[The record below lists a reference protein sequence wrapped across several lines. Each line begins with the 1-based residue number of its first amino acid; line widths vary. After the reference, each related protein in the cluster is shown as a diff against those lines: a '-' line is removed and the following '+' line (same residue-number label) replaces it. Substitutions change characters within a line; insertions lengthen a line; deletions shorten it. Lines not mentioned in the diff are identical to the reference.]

1 VAELEERKWKHELSF
16 KTLFMSNYCYY
27 LLSKASFM
35 TESNMKV
42 KADFEIIE
50 AWTQTQK
57 DPLI

>member
-1 VAELEERKWKHELSF
+1 
-16 KTLFMSNYCYY
+16 
-27 LLSKASFM
+27 M

-57 DPLI
+57 DPLIQAVSKMNQTQFEYWNFLQS